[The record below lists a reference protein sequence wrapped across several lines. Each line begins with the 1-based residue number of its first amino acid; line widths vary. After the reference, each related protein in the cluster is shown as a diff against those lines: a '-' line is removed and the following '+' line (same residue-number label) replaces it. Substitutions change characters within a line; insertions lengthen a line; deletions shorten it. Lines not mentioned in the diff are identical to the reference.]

1 MKNIRAFFSIL
12 AILLVVVV
20 FASCGLANRDTIAS
34 ESSTASEIAT
44 MPNNMV
50 GNDATS
56 SSTLPD
62 HELSDT
68 TISISTTKRSEPVR
82 TNSDTTISNS
92 TTKRSEPVRTN
103 SDTTISNSTTKRSE
117 PVKANFVQGEL
128 KDQELKTFFHNNQEL
143 LQDVEVQLSN
153 YRSEDLYGI
162 YYHDSQLR
170 ATNGDGKQVALDPQL
185 KSLIELYF
193 SAVGT
198 NNEPRISIRDETAS
212 YHPSIDF
219 TFRLPD
225 NIDKGIRYSPEYRN
239 ENWKPLGGDWYIF
252 EEGLV

>member
-68 TISISTTKRSEPVR
+68 TISI
-82 TNSDTTISNS
+82 S